1 MQSLYKNPAFFLM
14 KWILFSVLLLW
25 QLDAVAV
32 EKIRIMALFQ
42 DKAMV
47 EIDGKNRLLR
57 KGEPSPE
64 GVLLISA
71 DSKGAVLEI
80 DGQQESYQLG
90 NHVGGT
96 FKQREAT
103 EVKIWRDNT
112 GSFTTVGSING
123 RTVNMLVDTGASS
136 VALSERE
143 AIRLGVPYRLKGKK
157 IMVSTASGRAMG
169 YEIALDQ
176 VKIGGLMLRNVEAM
190 VIEGDSPAEVLLGM
204 TFLNRVQMENQGSVM
219 VLRRRF

>member
-1 MQSLYKNPAFFLM
+1 MLLFL
-14 KWILFSVLLLW
+14 IA
-25 QLDAVAV
+25 LDVAAV
-32 EKIRIMALFQ
+32 EKIRVMALFQ

-57 KGEPSPE
+57 KGETSPE

-80 DGQQESYQLG
+80 DGHQEAYQLG
-90 NHVGGT
+90 NHVGGN

-103 EVKIWRDNT
+103 EVKIWRDNS

-123 RTVNMLVDTGASS
+123 RTVNMLVDTGATS

-157 IMVSTASGRAMG
+157 MMVSTASGRAMG
-169 YEIALDQ
+169 YEITLGQ
-176 VKIGGLMLRNVEAM
+176 VKVGSLTLRNVEAM
-190 VIEGDSPAEVLLGM
+190 VIEGDSPREVLLGM
-204 TFLNRVQMENQGSVM
+204 TFLNRVQMENQGTVM
-219 VLRRRF
+219 VLRSKF